1 METAGET
8 KTRTTSWDT
17 VMLSALPAAWA
28 LIIPGKTAN
37 FTTVGI
43 SGNKVTDLEK
53 RRQADTIDLKP
64 DVLSILRV

>member
-1 METAGET
+1 MGHGYAFSIASRVGA
-8 KTRTTSWDT
+8 DY
-17 VMLSALPAAWA
+17 
-28 LIIPGKTAN
+28 PGKTAN

-53 RRQADTIDLKP
+53 RWQADTIDLKP